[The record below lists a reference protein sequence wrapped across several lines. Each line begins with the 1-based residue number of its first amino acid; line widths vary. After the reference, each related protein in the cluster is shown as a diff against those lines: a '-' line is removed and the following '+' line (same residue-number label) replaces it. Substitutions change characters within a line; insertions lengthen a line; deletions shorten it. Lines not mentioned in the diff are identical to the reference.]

1 VSIPQD
7 VANRL
12 DAELREAM
20 KSRDELKVSVVRMI
34 KASLKNKAIEKMS
47 PLTDEDVLSALS
59 SLAKQR
65 RESIEQF
72 AAGGRTELAEKE
84 KKELEI
90 IQTYLPKQL
99 SSEELDEIIKSAINE
114 AGASSP
120 NDMGK
125 VMKIATPKTKGAA
138 DGRVVSQ
145 RVKELL
151 SALTAR

>member
-1 VSIPQD
+1 MPVPEET
-7 VANRL
+7 VKRL
-12 DAELREAM
+12 DAELRESL
-20 KSRDELKVSVVRMI
+20 KSRNELKVSVIRMI
-34 KASLKNKAIEKMS
+34 KASLKNKSIEKMGT
-47 PLTDEDVLSALS
+47 LTDDDMLSVLS

-72 AAGGRTELAEKE
+72 SSAGRTDLAEKE

-99 SSEELDEIIKSAINE
+99 SPHELDEIILSAIKECN
-114 AGASSP
+114 ASSP

-125 VMKIATPKTKGAA
+125 VMRTVTPKTKGAA
-138 DGRVVSQ
+138 DGRIVSQ

-151 SALTAR
+151 STLK